1 MISTNFY
8 RKKLEE
14 RKLVW
19 MDDVVKELSSL
30 ITLYESWSIPDT
42 RLRDEY
48 NNLAEQVEEFFISEC
63 FDNFCNKKYSD
74 IRYAFEDELVEQ
86 WYSRQLVPNIDDWRD
101 QFKWDYFC
109 EEMFWTT
116 VSSNQ
121 ERYKILV
128 KKFLLDKR

>member
-8 RKKLEE
+8 QKKVNE
-14 RKLVW
+14 RKLIW
-19 MDDVVKELSSL
+19 MDDGVKELSSL
-30 ITLYESWSIPDT
+30 IALYEWWSIEDT

-63 FDNFCNKKYSD
+63 FDDFCNKKYRD
-74 IRYAFEDELVEQ
+74 IRDVFEDELVEQ
-86 WYSRQLVPNIDDWRD
+86 WYSKPLVPNIDDWRD

-121 ERYKILV
+121 ERYKILI
-128 KKFLLDKR
+128 KKFLLDKK

>member
-1 MISTNFY
+1 MISTDFY

-19 MDDVVKELSSL
+19 MDDEVKELSSL

-74 IRYAFEDELVEQ
+74 IRYAFEDNLVEQ
-86 WYSRQLVPNIDDWRD
+86 WYSRPLVPNIDDWRD

-128 KKFLLDKR
+128 KKFLLDKK